1 MTKQN
6 YKDPRG
12 KTIEVPSLGQKMLQR
27 LGERV
32 QIKEGFRVKREN
44 VDCHL
49 MQCKEM
55 ELG

>member
-12 KTIEVPSLGQKMLQR
+12 KTIEVPSLGQKMLQI

-49 MQCKEM
+49 MQSKEM